1 MIIAIDFDGTVVKNA
16 WPQIGRFRIGARWAL
31 QILNKRGHI
40 LILNTC
46 REGKLLNE
54 ALMFL
59 AKNEIRMHCANCNSL
74 DRIKEYGGDCR
85 KISAELYL
93 DDRGFF
99 PGWLAIPAIVQRM
112 ELKDRLKN
120 TVSEI
125 IRAILETEYGDDENG
140 WN

>member
-1 MIIAIDFDGTVVKNA
+1 MIIAIDFDGTIVKNA
-16 WPQIGRFRIGARWAL
+16 WPKIGRIRIGARWAL
-31 QILNKRGHI
+31 RVLKKWGHA

-46 REGKLLNE
+46 REDKLLNE

-59 AKNEIRMHCANCNSL
+59 AKNEIMIHCANCNSL

-99 PGWLAIPAIVQRM
+99 PGWLVIPAIVQWM

-120 TVSEI
+120 TAREI
-125 IRAILETEYGDDENG
+125 IRIILETEYGDD
-140 WN
+140 

>member
-1 MIIAIDFDGTVVKNA
+1 MIIAIDFDGTIVKNA
-16 WPQIGRFRIGARWAL
+16 WPKIGRIRIGARWAL
-31 QILNKRGHI
+31 RVLKKWGHV

-46 REGKLLNE
+46 REDKLLNE

-59 AKNEIRMHCANCNSL
+59 AKNEILIHCANCNSL

-99 PGWLAIPAIVQRM
+99 PGWPMIPAIVQWM

-120 TVSEI
+120 TAREI
-125 IRAILETEYGDDENG
+125 IRIILETEYGDD
-140 WN
+140 